1 MKTLILLQIL
11 FFTGSS
17 LYAQQGQAQ
26 QLKLDQIMSK
36 ADQKKTGVSKLTATE
51 RNELEKWM
59 TQFAIDAMKLAQ
71 GQGQAGA
78 AKPPGVYRGGAKGHW
93 IKKVIERGS
102 MVQLEDGSIWQI
114 SPLSKVDAILWL
126 VTEQIVVT
134 SSENPLYPYKLINT
148 DGQSSAEVKL
158 ISQ

>member
-1 MKTLILLQIL
+1 MKTLILLLI
-11 FFTGSS
+11 FFSTGSS

-36 ADQKKTGVSKLTATE
+36 ADQKQTGVSKLTARE
-51 RNELEKWM
+51 RKELEMWM
-59 TQFAIDAMKLAQ
+59 TQFAINAMKVGQ

-78 AKPPGVYRGGAKGHW
+78 GKAPGVYRGGAKGHW
-93 IKKVIERGS
+93 IQKVIERGS

-126 VTEQIVVT
+126 VAEQIVVT
-134 SSENPLYPYKLINT
+134 RSENPLYPYMLINT
-148 DGQSSAEVKL
+148 DGQSNAEVKL